1 MHNSPRKIVA
11 GNWKMHGSLQML
23 ADYVERLSTQQA
35 STKVT
40 TLLFPP
46 VAYLAP
52 LAAELSKTAGTL
64 QIELGA
70 QDLHREAQGA
80 YTGEVS
86 GPMVHD
92 LGGRWVLVGHSER
105 RQYQREDDDLV
116 AAKAAAAL
124 GSDLTPV
131 ICVGESESQRDAGQA
146 ERVVEAQ
153 LATVARTL
161 GASGLLSCVV
171 AYEPVWAIGTGR
183 TASAA
188 TAQAMHAAI
197 RQQLLA
203 ICGDAALQVPLLY
216 GGSVKAG
223 NAAELF
229 AEQDINGGL
238 VGGASLD
245 AEEFAGIIAACD
257 KAGAS

>member
-1 MHNSPRKIVA
+1 MYNSPRKIVA
-11 GNWKMHGSLQML
+11 GNWKMHGSLEML
-23 ADYVERLSTQQA
+23 ADYVQRLSAQPSRTQ
-35 STKVT
+35 VT

-46 VAYLAP
+46 VGYLAP
-52 LAAELSKTAGTL
+52 LAAELGNAAGL
-64 QIELGA
+64 QIALGA
-70 QDLHREAQGA
+70 QDLHCETHGA

-86 GPMVHD
+86 GPMVRD

-105 RQYQREDDDLV
+105 RQYQREDDALV

-124 GSDLTPV
+124 AADLTPI
-131 ICVGESESQRDAGQA
+131 ICVGESESQRNAGQA
-146 ERVVEAQ
+146 ESVVAAQ
-153 LATVARTL
+153 LAPVAQKL
-161 GASGLLSCVV
+161 DASGLLSCVV

-188 TAQAMHAAI
+188 TAQAMHAVI
-197 RQQLLA
+197 REQLLA
-203 ICGDAALQVPLLY
+203 ICGDAAMEVPLLY

-245 AEEFAGIIAACD
+245 PEEFAGIIAACD
-257 KAGAS
+257 EAGTS